1 MARKSSQ
8 DKPNTEVVEI
18 NPEEVQADPV
28 EVLTERISQLEQAV
42 CKLAVMSGHGNYLK
56 EFGLKVW
63 QPKRED
69 MHRKV
74 S

>member
-1 MARKSSQ
+1 MARSSSQ
-8 DKPNTEVVEI
+8 AKESKPNET
-18 NPEEVQADPV
+18 D
-28 EVLTERISQLEQAV
+28 LLKERIQQLEQAV

-69 MHRKV
+69 MHRKIA
-74 S
+74 

>member
-1 MARKSSQ
+1 MLKLNEERIEMARSSSQ
-8 DKPNTEVVEI
+8 AKESTPNET
-18 NPEEVQADPV
+18 D
-28 EVLTERISQLEQAV
+28 LLKERIQQLEQAV

-69 MHRKV
+69 MHRKFT
-74 S
+74 